1 VRNRSGPGR
10 RVAGG
15 KGLFA
20 GFVYVILY
28 VILDPVF
35 LALRIRLIRFV
46 RLGRGRWLISP
57 FFVAVLHSLLIGP
70 SAWLE
75 GFNSPANRKAH
86 GHFGRVLQWNV
97 SSWK

>member
-20 GFVYVILY
+20 GFVYVIL
-28 VILDPVF
+28 DAVF
-35 LALRIRLIRFV
+35 FALRIRLVRFV

-57 FFVAVLHSLLIGP
+57 FFVAEFHSLLIGP
-70 SAWLE
+70 SAPVE

-86 GHFGRVLQWNV
+86 GHFGRILPWNV
-97 SSWK
+97 SFWK